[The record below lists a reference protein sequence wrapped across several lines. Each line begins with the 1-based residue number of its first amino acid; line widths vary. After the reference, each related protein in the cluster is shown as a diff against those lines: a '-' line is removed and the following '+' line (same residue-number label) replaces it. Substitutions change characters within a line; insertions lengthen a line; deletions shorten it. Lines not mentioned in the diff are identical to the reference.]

1 MTIHM
6 PEEGKRAEIALE
18 HEHHPPHSSE
28 QFRFSANEKEALAA
42 HLSERFK
49 LPWEF
54 LKFPTG
60 L

>member
-1 MTIHM
+1 V
-6 PEEGKRAEIALE
+6 K
-18 HEHHPPHSSE
+18 
-28 QFRFSANEKEALAA
+28 ALAA
-42 HLSERFK
+42 HLSEKFK